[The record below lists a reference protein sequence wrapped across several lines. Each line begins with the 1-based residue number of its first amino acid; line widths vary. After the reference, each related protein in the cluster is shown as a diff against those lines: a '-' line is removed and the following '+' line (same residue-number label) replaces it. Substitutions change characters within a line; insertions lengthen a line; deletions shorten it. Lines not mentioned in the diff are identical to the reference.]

1 MCSALYLRCQILWIR
16 CIDQH
21 YRWSTIY
28 IVVFTSESVWPS
40 SFFFWKGTCIP
51 MNEMECMELH
61 ARASEPHSWENKC
74 GNLPI
79 QENWVITWPYTAS
92 NCNPRMCGNLPIQE
106 NWVIMWPYT
115 ASDCNPRMWIEANRF
130 SSHCLTLISID
141 SECGGDAVPSFVENN
156 RVSES

>member
-1 MCSALYLRCQILWIR
+1 MFSSLYKVSDFMDKVHWSALSLKHYLHCCIHFWIGLAF
-16 CIDQH
+16 I
-21 YRWSTIY
+21 
-28 IVVFTSESVWPS
+28 
-40 SFFFWKGTCIP
+40 FFFWKGTCIH

-92 NCNPRMCGNLPIQE
+92 DCNPRMCGNLPIQE
-106 NWVIMWPYT
+106 NWVITWPYT

-141 SECGGDAVPSFVENN
+141 SECGGDTVPSFVENN
-156 RVSES
+156 RVPES